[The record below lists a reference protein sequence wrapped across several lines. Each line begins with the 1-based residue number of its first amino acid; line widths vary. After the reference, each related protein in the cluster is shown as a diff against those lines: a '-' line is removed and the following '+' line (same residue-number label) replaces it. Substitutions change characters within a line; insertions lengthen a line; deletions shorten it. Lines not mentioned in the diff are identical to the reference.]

1 MAITV
6 RAKRPIRT
14 QSASTPDEVTSPIIL
29 QLRPVIDLTPD
40 QLLELS
46 SLNDDLRFELTAE
59 GALSIMAPTG
69 WDGGHQNAGI
79 TAQLWM
85 WAEQEGSGA
94 TGDSSTLFKLP
105 NGAIRSPDAAWIT
118 NARLATIPAAQRRKP
133 LPLCPD
139 FVVELR
145 EWAID
150 LSAAE
155 VPSGRF
161 RLTVRNVGEK
171 PHVLNI
177 EQELVVARQPW
188 LAPGEQG
195 VVEVTLLSGNYHFI
209 CPIAGHEAYGMET
222 SLTVLN

>member
-1 MAITV
+1 MATTV
-6 RAKRPIRT
+6 RAKRPTHT

-46 SLNDDLRFELTAE
+46 SLNDDLPFELTAE

-94 TGDSSTLFKLP
+94 TADSSTLFTLP

-118 NARLATIPAAQRRKP
+118 NARLATVPTAQRRKP

-145 EWAID
+145 SPTDRLPTLQAKMQEYIENGARLGWLID
-150 LSAAE
+150 PDPKHLYVYTPQQPVRRLDAPE
-155 VPSGRF
+155 TVSG
-161 RLTVRNVGEK
+161 E
-171 PHVLNI
+171 PVL
-177 EQELVVARQPW
+177 
-188 LAPGEQG
+188 PGF
-195 VVEVTLLSGNYHFI
+195 TLDLRR
-209 CPIAGHEAYGMET
+209 
-222 SLTVLN
+222 VW